1 MLTYCRGQS
10 NQKKKFSIIISTNF
24 NGNKIVEYQTVDKKE
39 NKKFKHP
46 STEEIQQRIK
56 TEEIDDRVKVE
67 RPENSILSIKQELN
81 YIEKEVEATEEV
93 DLNLPSDSFS
103 KSEFQDFW
111 TKYLNK
117 LKESQN
123 ATYHVLTTAKWKLS
137 DKNNIVF
144 TFDSAAVS
152 SEFEK
157 IKENLLKE
165 LRTDLNNF
173 KIQISSEISKTKIKK
188 KYIKSRADI
197 YKDIIKLNPMVE
209 EIRIKLGLDIENE

>member
-1 MLTYCRGQS
+1 MLTYCRAQS

-24 NGNKIVEYQTVDKKE
+24 NGNKTVEPQTLGKNN

-56 TEEIDDRVKVE
+56 TEEIADRVKVE

-81 YIEKEVEATEEV
+81 FIENQVEATEDVE
-93 DLNLPSDSFS
+93 LNLTSDSFS

-111 TKYLNK
+111 TIYLNK
-117 LKESQN
+117 LKESKT
-123 ATYHVLTTAKWKLS
+123 ATFHVLTTAKWRLS
-137 DKNNIVF
+137 DENNIIF

-152 SEFEK
+152 SEFEN

-165 LRTDLNNF
+165 LRKDFNNY
-173 KIQISSEISKTKIKK
+173 KIQISSEISKSKIKK

-197 YKDIIKLNPMVE
+197 YKEIIKLNPMVE
-209 EIRIKLGLDIENE
+209 DIRIKLGLDIENE